1 VEKMIELFFDILEAL
16 VVFLQISVFATVLMS
31 WVSPEGKGSI
41 NEILHQIT
49 EPILGPVRKIV
60 PPLGMFDFTPMIA
73 IFILQFPVMIII
85 RFLESAL

>member
-1 VEKMIELFFDILEAL
+1 MIKLFFDILEAF
-16 VVFLQISVFATVLMS
+16 VVFLEVSIFATVLMS
-31 WVSPEGKGSI
+31 WISPEGKGSI
-41 NEILHQIT
+41 NEILRQIT

-73 IFILQFPVMIII
+73 IFILQIPVLFII

>member
-1 VEKMIELFFDILEAL
+1 MIELFFDILEAL